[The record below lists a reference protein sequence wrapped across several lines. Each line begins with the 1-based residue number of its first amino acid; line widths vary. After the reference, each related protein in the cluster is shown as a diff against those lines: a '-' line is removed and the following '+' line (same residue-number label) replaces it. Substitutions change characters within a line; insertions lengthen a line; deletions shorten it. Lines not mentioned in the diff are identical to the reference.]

1 LYNVLFQIPFV
12 DYSNDNT
19 DESVHKSKL
28 DIIVEKKKNE
38 YVSSF
43 TVHGLTRIF
52 RGSRSESI
60 FWLLMLLVGITMS
73 TYVIH
78 GLIKKYFEYNIYTEV
93 RSTVSIQNIFP
104 GITVCEFNGMLS
116 NYFANCGKQRG
127 SKLNSSAVCTL
138 DRRRNTD
145 EITNLLG
152 NSTYE
157 WSNGIFKVSNCH
169 TWGGKFCA
177 NDLYI
182 KSLKDHN
189 HQCFTFNHNS
199 DFYDTYSH
207 AYIEFQIYQTKVS
220 DRQPFVVAI
229 VHDPRVTELDMT
241 NRVVLETSNIYELKI
256 EKTIIRRLPAPF
268 PSNCTS
274 EKMND
279 FFPGKYTRRN
289 CLESITYLRM
299 FKECGDVLDYH
310 KKYIPEALK
319 RQYKRTNRT
328 VKQVVDCIER
338 FSQREITETK
348 RCPFPCE
355 EIEYTTMPTFHSQTP
370 QDEFPTY
377 RLHIQYHRVDSYK
390 SIEEKQLVTW
400 DQVAGEV
407 GGLVGLVIGASF
419 ISIIE
424 IVFYFF
430 LFTFHKLKQ
439 ACYG

>member
-1 LYNVLFQIPFV
+1 MFLFSEYFNDSASEENVG
-12 DYSNDNT
+12 
-19 DESVHKSKL
+19 KSKL
-28 DIIVEKKKNE
+28 DVMVETKKDE

-52 RGSRSESI
+52 KGSKSESI
-60 FWLLMLLVGITMS
+60 FWMLMLLVGVTLS

-116 NYFANCGKQRG
+116 NYFAYCGQQRG
-127 SKLNSSAVCTL
+127 HATIFEADNVCSMDARAGSEDIKDQL
-138 DRRRNTD
+138 DHPFQ
-145 EITNLLG
+145 
-152 NSTYE
+152 
-157 WSNGIFKVSNCH
+157 WSNGVFNVTQCH
-169 TWGGKFCA
+169 TWGGKYCA
-177 NDLYI
+177 KDTYI
-182 KSLKDHN
+182 KSLADHN
-189 HQCFTFNHNS
+189 HRCFTFNYNG

-207 AYIEFQIYQTKVS
+207 AYMEFTINDKYA
-220 DRQPFVVAI
+220 RGAPFIIAI
-229 VHDPRVTELDMT
+229 VHDPRIAELDMT
-241 NRVVLETSNIYELKI
+241 NRVVLEASKIYELKI
-256 EKTIIRRLPAPF
+256 EKTVIKRLPSPF

-274 EKMND
+274 GKMND

-289 CLESITYLRM
+289 CLESITYSRM

-310 KKYIPEALK
+310 QKYIPKELK
-319 RQYKRTNRT
+319 EKYKTNKTIRE
-328 VKQVVDCIER
+328 VVQCIEK
-338 FSQREITETK
+338 FSQEEVTDIKE
-348 RCPFPCE
+348 CPFPCE
-355 EIEYTTMPTFHSQTP
+355 EIEYTTMPTFHSRVP
-370 QDEFPTY
+370 KDRIPTY

-430 LFTFHKLKQ
+430 LCSFHKVKR
-439 ACYG
+439 ACYTSK